1 MGAGETNIGYGRFDH
16 VRVPRF
22 NMLNKNDKVT
32 ETGTNP
38 LALPTLARFPPLP
51 NSPFVFPTIPISPP
65 SFSSIC
71 VCGLSVCIGCAGE
84 FIAAPPKLS
93 KFKYIGMMNIR
104 VGTHANPNH
113 PTTRLTR

>member
-38 LALPTLARFPPLP
+38 TAPPAAWTRTLRPCPADPCPLP
-51 NSPFVFPTIPISPP
+51 FRLSNSRSIRISPA
-65 SFSSIC
+65 SFR
-71 VCGLSVCIGCAGE
+71 LSVCVWPECGYT
-84 FIAAPPKLS
+84 L
-93 KFKYIGMMNIR
+93 R
-104 VGTHANPNH
+104 
-113 PTTRLTR
+113 R

>member
-38 LALPTLARFPPLP
+38 HHPAPCRLDTKPFCRCRPLP
-51 NSPFVFPTIPISPP
+51 LPSFPTPRIPICPA
-65 SFSSIC
+65 SFSSA
-71 VCGLSVCIGCAGE
+71 SVVMA
-84 FIAAPPKLS
+84 
-93 KFKYIGMMNIR
+93 
-104 VGTHANPNH
+104 
-113 PTTRLTR
+113 